1 MARKVTPRPKTIFRK
16 PNTRFKKW
24 RKYREMTLERAA
36 ELSGM
41 TAGNISAME
50 RGTQGFTEDGLY
62 ALAGAYKV
70 PPGWLLDVDPESLD
84 SFLPAW
90 DAATPGD
97 RQKIV
102 EIAKTITG
110 RG

>member
-1 MARKVTPRPKTIFRK
+1 
-16 PNTRFKKW
+16 
-24 RKYREMTLERAA
+24 MTLERAA

-50 RGTQGFTEDGLY
+50 RGMQGFTEAGLY
-62 ALAGAYKV
+62 ALANAYKV
-70 PPGWLLDVDPESLD
+70 PPGWLLDLDPESLD
-84 SFLPAW
+84 SFLPTW
-90 DAATPGD
+90 DAASPAD

-110 RG
+110 KRG